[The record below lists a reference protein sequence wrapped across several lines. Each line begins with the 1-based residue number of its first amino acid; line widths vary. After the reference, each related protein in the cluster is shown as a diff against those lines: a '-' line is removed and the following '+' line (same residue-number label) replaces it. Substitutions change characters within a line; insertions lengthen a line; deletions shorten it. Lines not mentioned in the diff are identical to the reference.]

1 MAGQAHYRRRTGHLQ
16 LWFKAEGLCQTVV
29 LCRMDMLYYIGYD
42 RLDSK
47 YKSGDCYMEAYTGFA
62 SVYDIFMDDVPY
74 EKWSGYLHRLLTKY
88 GIGDGLVLDLGCGT
102 GTMTELMSGL
112 GYDMIGVDSSAE
124 MLEAAMEKKIRSGK
138 DILYLQQDMREFE
151 LYGTVRAIY
160 SFCDSLNY
168 MTEPKDLGRVF
179 HWVHNYLDNG
189 GIFMFDFN
197 TEYKYR
203 HILGNRTIAE
213 NRDNC
218 SFIWDNYYHE
228 KEQINEYELSLF
240 IKDSEL
246 SQERQDIYRGYKEIH
261 FQKAYSLEEMQSL
274 LKSAGLRFIAAY
286 DGETGKAWGE
296 KSERIYVVASKNA
309 E

>member
-1 MAGQAHYRRRTGHLQ
+1 
-16 LWFKAEGLCQTVV
+16 
-29 LCRMDMLYYIGYD
+29 
-42 RLDSK
+42 
-47 YKSGDCYMEAYTGFA
+47 MEAYTGFA

-74 EKWSGYLHRLLTKY
+74 DKWSGYLRRLLIKY
-88 GIGDGLVLDLGCGT
+88 GISDGLVLDLGCGT
-102 GTMTELMSGL
+102 GTMTELMSGF

-124 MLEAAMEKKIRSGK
+124 MLEAAMEKKIRSGR

-160 SFCDSLNY
+160 SVCDSLNY

-179 HWVHNYLDNG
+179 HWVHNYLDLK
-189 GIFMFDFN
+189 GIFIFDFN

-203 HILGNRTIAE
+203 DILGNRTIAE
-213 NRDNC
+213 NRDDC

-228 KEQINEYELSLF
+228 LERINEYELSLF

-246 SQERQDIYRGYKEIH
+246 SQESRDMYQRYKEIH
-261 FQKAYSLEEMQSL
+261 FQRAYSVEEMQSL
-274 LKSAGLRFIAAY
+274 LKCAGLGFIAAY
-286 DGETGKAWGE
+286 DGDTGEAWGE
-296 KSERIYVVASKNA
+296 KSERICVVASKNA